1 MDYLELA
8 TNGAIEGFKVPEP
21 GSLPLVGI
29 ALLGMLGAGRRR
41 RDCAVNVEDPARIAI
56 G

>member
-1 MDYLELA
+1 
-8 TNGAIEGFKVPEP
+8 
-21 GSLPLVGI
+21 LVGI